1 MKPLGLVLGLAAAT
15 LIALGLFLGFRTVY
29 DDNGYDCGSAFR
41 ENPDLLANQ
50 FTDTLRGGAGETGC
64 DKERSDALPLPL
76 VVLTLGIL
84 TGTGAIAVTRTR
96 QQPEPSAPHNAQSA
110 P

>member
-1 MKPLGLVLGLAAAT
+1 MKPLGLALGLAAAA

-41 ENPDLLANQ
+41 ENPDLGVAQ
-50 FTDTLRGGAGETGC
+50 MTTVFRGGSGDTGC

-76 VVLTLGIL
+76 VVITLGALCGIS
-84 TGTGAIAVTRTR
+84 AAVVTRT
-96 QQPEPSAPHNAQSA
+96 QQKQPAPHSAQSA